1 MAFFEKIGKQA
12 NTLVET
18 TRINSSIN
26 GEKSTINK
34 VYTQI
39 GEKVYQNYEK
49 EGKAN
54 NDLLE
59 FCDQIKQANDKIV
72 ELQDKLREIS
82 GKKVCVSCQKEIE
95 KDVQFCPHCGG
106 KQD

>member
-1 MAFFEKIGKQA
+1 MAFLKKIGKQA

-18 TRINSSIN
+18 TKINSSIN
-26 GEKSTINK
+26 GEKTTINK
-34 VYTQI
+34 IYTQI
-39 GEKVYQNYEK
+39 GEKVYQAYEK

-54 NDLLE
+54 NDLLD

-72 ELQDKLREIS
+72 ELQEKLLEIS
-82 GKKVCVSCQKEIE
+82 GKKICISCQKEIE
-95 KDVQFCPHCGG
+95 VDVQFCPHCGG